1 MNVVPAVEALRR
13 ARRAAGAGAAGRA
26 GARSRAAPARRHPA
40 RQGADAGAGGRRAG
54 AGHRHLRRCW
64 RSGVPRPNLAF
75 ALVLANL
82 VVLLLLGAV
91 LAGRL
96 TRVWV
101 ERRRG
106 SAGSR
111 LHVRLV
117 LLFSVVAVIPTIVV
131 AVFSTFFFN
140 FGIQAWFNDGCARRC
155 RKACRSAAAIW
166 RSTATTSAP
175 TRWAWPTT

>member
-1 MNVVPAVEALRR
+1 MLAAL
-13 ARRAAGAGAAGRA
+13 ALVLGIATFALLAGSPWRRAAG
-26 GARSRAAPARRHPA
+26 P
-40 RQGADAGAGGRRAG
+40 
-54 AGHRHLRRCW
+54 
-64 RSGVPRPNLAF
+64 GV

-82 VVLLLLGAV
+82 IVLLLLGAV

-117 LLFSVVAVIPTIVV
+117 LLFSVVAVDADHRRRRASPSSSSISASSPG
-131 AVFSTFFFN
+131 STTRS
-140 FGIQAWFNDGCARRC
+140 ARR
-155 RKACRSAAAIW
+155 
-166 RSTATTSAP
+166 
-175 TRWAWPTT
+175 